1 MRQSYRT
8 EPFSEK
14 ITGMGEKIVDLLV
27 GSGATHK
34 EANEALEAAQ
44 EMLSEL
50 KLVK

>member
-8 EPFSEK
+8 EPFSEEVK
-14 ITGMGEKIVDLLV
+14 SMGEKIVDLLAS
-27 GSGATHK
+27 SGATHK